1 MDVLYSILFYF
12 YFSLFAPPKGDI
24 MAVTSTPGTT
34 TTGNLI
40 ADWLTPAEFSV
51 LEAVCETL
59 LPSLEP
65 PNGSSEI
72 VAAYYRRSARDL
84 NVAHLVAETLSLEN
98 AQAKADFHQLL
109 SLLSNP
115 VAGLLLAG
123 SPRPFKALSQ
133 QKREK
138 YLAAMANS
146 PMAQLRQGYQAIKR
160 LAGFVFYAAPD
171 ATGVNPNWEA
181 LDYQA
186 PAPPVDAPQL
196 PQPIK
201 PLKITADTTLEADA
215 VIIGSGA
222 GGGVVAGELAMAGK
236 SVVVLEKG
244 GYNNEA
250 NFTLQEAQAT
260 PELYLKRGTLT
271 TKDLGVVVLAGST
284 LGGGTVV
291 NWMTSFRTP
300 GEILEEW
307 AQDSGISDLTG
318 ADLQASFEAIEQR
331 ISVASVSSHNRQNQL
346 LFDGCN
352 ALGYQASKLRN
363 NAIGCEQR
371 CGACG
376 FGCRYGCKQ
385 STMKTYLQDAYDHGA
400 RIIVRCSAE
409 KVLIENGKAVGVKA
423 TAIDTETGA
432 THNVTVHAKAVI
444 VAAGTVNSP
453 AVLLR
458 SGLEHPHIG
467 RHLHLHPVTTVA
479 GIYPDRV
486 YSWQG
491 VMQSAYSNEFA
502 YLDGTYGYKLEVP
515 PAHPGIIGMSTPWYS
530 PREYR
535 EQMLQTANVA
545 TFIILTR
552 DKGEGT
558 VTIDRDGEPV
568 LDYVVSVYDR
578 NHLMHG
584 VRQAARVHFAA
595 GAKSIITLHNKRTRL
610 DRPEAGT
617 VSEQQFHEFDRQVE
631 RHGMGVN
638 RAMMFTAHQMGT
650 CRMGADPQNAVVDG
664 KQEVYGVKGLFICDG
679 SVFPAAS
686 GVNPMLSI
694 MGLAHKASQ
703 YIKTTI

>member
-1 MDVLYSILFYF
+1 
-12 YFSLFAPPKGDI
+12 
-24 MAVTSTPGTT
+24 MAITSTPAIATKE
-34 TTGNLI
+34 NLV
-40 ADWLTPAEFSV
+40 AGWLTSSEFSI
-51 LEAVCETL
+51 LEAVCDTL

-65 PNGSSEI
+65 PAGSSEA
-72 VAAYYRRSARDL
+72 VAAYYRRTAHDL
-84 NVAHLVAETLSLEN
+84 HVAQLVAETLSLEN
-98 AQAKADFHQLL
+98 ERAKSDFRK
-109 SLLSNP
+109 
-115 VAGLLLAG
+115 LLALLTNTAFG
-123 SPRPFKALSQ
+123 LMLAGTPRMFTELSQ
-133 QKREK
+133 EKREK
-138 YLAAMANS
+138 YLTAMANS
-146 PMAQLRQGYQAIKR
+146 PIGQVRQGYQSIKR

-186 PAPPVDAPQL
+186 PTPPPPNV

-201 PLKITADTTLEADA
+201 PLRIIEDTILEADA

-260 PELYLKRGTLT
+260 PELYVKRGTLT

-291 NWMTSFRTP
+291 NWMTSLRTP
-300 GEILEEW
+300 REILEEW
-307 AQDSGISDLTG
+307 TRDSGLSDLTEMT
-318 ADLQASFEAIEQR
+318 LLASFEDVEKR
-331 ISVASVSSHNRQNQL
+331 ISVSTVASHNKQNQL
-346 LFDGCN
+346 LIDGCN
-352 ALGYQASKLRN
+352 ALGYQANVLRN
-363 NAIGCEQR
+363 NAIGCDQR
-371 CGACG
+371 CGSCG

-385 STMKTYLQDAYDHGA
+385 STMKTYLQDAYDHGT

-423 TAIDTETGA
+423 VAIDTDTGK
-432 THNVTVHAKAVI
+432 TYSVTVRAKAVI
-444 VAAGTVNSP
+444 VAAGSIHTP

-458 SGLEHPHIG
+458 SDLGNLHIG
-467 RHLHLHPVTTVA
+467 RHLHLHPTTTVA
-479 GIYPDRV
+479 GIYPDKV

-502 YLDGTYGYKLEVP
+502 YLHDNYGYKLEVP
-515 PAHPGIIGMSTPWYS
+515 PAHPGLIGTATPWYS

-578 NHLMHG
+578 KHLMHG
-584 VRQAARVHFAA
+584 LRQAGRAHFAA
-595 GAKSIITLHNKRTRL
+595 GAQSIITLHNKRTRI
-610 DRPEAGT
+610 DRPEGGT
-617 VSEQQFHEFDRQVE
+617 VSEQQFREFDRQVE
-631 RHGMGVN
+631 RHGMGPN
-638 RAMMFTAHQMGT
+638 RIMMFTAHQMGT
-650 CRMGADPQNAVVDG
+650 CRMGADPKNAVVDG
-664 KQEVYGVKGLFICDG
+664 NHEVFGVKGLFVCDG
-679 SVFPAAS
+679 SVFPGAS
-686 GVNPMLSI
+686 GVNPMLTI
-694 MGLAHKASQ
+694 MGLAHRASQ
-703 YIKTTI
+703 YIKTTL